1 MRSLGYSDTNN
12 ADFSWDNSVFYGRSI
27 GLLNDEIYN
36 KINTS
41 KFIRDY
47 VAKTTY
53 DTLKFN
59 VKGESNTLLE
69 KLVSQGLLSK
79 EQAQKLLILN
89 QGEKKLTSIEIG
101 ELVKGVVM
109 MQAVGYDD
117 SMWSGS
123 GFYINSDGSIV
134 TNYHVINGAKS
145 IKVMDDDG
153 SIYSGKVT
161 VLGYDDY
168 NDLALIKIDKKN
180 EFFLEIGDSDN
191 TKLGEEIFTIGSP
204 LGLSNTLSNGI
215 ISSIRKDIIQISA
228 PISHGSS
235 GGALINSYGK
245 VIGVTSSGY
254 TEGEN
259 LGFAVPINIFISMP
273 KNLSYSL
280 ENMNNMRG
288 YIERPTNVT
297 LEQID
302 VDTISIYWDNN
313 PEADFYRVYA
323 YNNNTNNYDK
333 LLDDNGNDMWYWEPE
348 SCIEYYGLDE
358 NETVYIAVTSVKG
371 NIESEFSDVAY
382 IILSS
387 QEFYMTLEEMG
398 EYLFY
403 NNSNLHIGNKSI
415 LIDDIDVSISDRYDH
430 IYISVYISNGLNDFL
445 DIFINNRVSL
455 AQEIADIG
463 SVVSGYY
470 ELDSTTSVIYCRKY
484 DFYPDAFLSNNLYSN
499 PVTYDNN
506 FWYVFYPYVQVD
518 LNYYLWNYD
527 TYWAY

>member
-1 MRSLGYSDTNN
+1 
-12 ADFSWDNSVFYGRSI
+12 
-27 GLLNDEIYN
+27 
-36 KINTS
+36 
-41 KFIRDY
+41 
-47 VAKTTY
+47 
-53 DTLKFN
+53 
-59 VKGESNTLLE
+59 
-69 KLVSQGLLSK
+69 
-79 EQAQKLLILN
+79 
-89 QGEKKLTSIEIG
+89 
-101 ELVKGVVM
+101 
-109 MQAVGYDD
+109 
-117 SMWSGS
+117 
-123 GFYINSDGSIV
+123 
-134 TNYHVINGAKS
+134 
-145 IKVMDDDG
+145 
-153 SIYSGKVT
+153 
-161 VLGYDDY
+161 
-168 NDLALIKIDKKN
+168 
-180 EFFLEIGDSDN
+180 
-191 TKLGEEIFTIGSP
+191 
-204 LGLSNTLSNGI
+204 
-215 ISSIRKDIIQISA
+215 
-228 PISHGSS
+228 
-235 GGALINSYGK
+235 
-245 VIGVTSSGY
+245 
-254 TEGEN
+254 
-259 LGFAVPINIFISMP
+259 MP